1 MNDFGY
7 FGLLIVMV
15 NLITTYLGL
24 KNESVIENYSLN
36 IESILIKKDF
46 KRFITSGF
54 LHLNWINLFLI

>member
-7 FGLLIVMV
+7 FGLLIIMV

-54 LHLNWINLFLI
+54 CI